1 MRNSTILKLMLLCG
15 SLSLSSCGA
24 RLTPVDDSYCY
35 LYRPLITKKGDAAK
49 LASVPLDQR
58 QIILGNEQVYRG
70 TCGQKT

>member
-1 MRNSTILKLMLLCG
+1 MQRWMIRPSILLLA
-15 SLSLSSCGA
+15 SLSLSSCA
-24 RLTPVDDSYCY
+24 RLTPIDDSYCY

-70 TCGQKT
+70 QCK